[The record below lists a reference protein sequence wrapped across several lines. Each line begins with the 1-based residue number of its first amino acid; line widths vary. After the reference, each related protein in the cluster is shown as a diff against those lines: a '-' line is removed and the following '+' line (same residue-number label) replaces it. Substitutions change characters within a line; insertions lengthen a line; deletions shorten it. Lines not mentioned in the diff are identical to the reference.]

1 MAITQL
7 GLFNEALRIL
17 GERQL
22 LSLTENRE
30 PLRVLNNIWNDGAVD
45 YCLEQGLWNFA
56 TRAVEIDA
64 STTVTQFGYVNAFD
78 KPSDHIRTVGV
89 AEDEYFN
96 VPLLRMIEE
105 TGFWFA
111 DIDPIYVRYISNSDS
126 YGNDMTRWPKTFA
139 KYVASYLASEAAFTI
154 TQSPDKK
161 QLAMSEMALRL
172 RDARSKDAMADP
184 TGFAPQGNWSRAR
197 QGYRNSTRDR
207 GKRNNLIG

>member
-7 GLFNEALRIL
+7 GLYNEALRLL

-22 LSLTENRE
+22 LNLTENRE
-30 PLRVLNNIWNDGAVD
+30 PLRVLNNIWNDGALD

-56 TRAVEIDA
+56 TRAVQIDA
-64 STTVTQFGYVNAFD
+64 STTVPQFGYLNAFD
-78 KPSDHIRTVGV
+78 KPNDHIRTVGV

-111 DIDPIYVRYISNSDS
+111 DIDPIYVRYISNAGT
-126 YGNDMTRWPKTFA
+126 YGNDFSRWPKTFA
-139 KYVASYLASEAAFTI
+139 KYVAAYLASEAAFTI
-154 TQSPDKK
+154 TQSPEKK
-161 QLAMSEMALRL
+161 QLAMAETALRL

-184 TGFAPQGNWSRAR
+184 TGFAPQGGWSRAR